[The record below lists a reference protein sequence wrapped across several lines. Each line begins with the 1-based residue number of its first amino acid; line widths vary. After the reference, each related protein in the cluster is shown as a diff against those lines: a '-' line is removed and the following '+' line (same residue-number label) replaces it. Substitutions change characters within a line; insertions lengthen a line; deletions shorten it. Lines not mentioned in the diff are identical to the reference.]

1 MSSNES
7 RVFSNVLWRFM
18 ERVGAQLVQFIVSI
32 VLARI
37 LLPEDFGIVAL
48 VVVIASVFQ
57 VFVDSGL
64 GNALIQKKNSDD
76 IDFSSVFYFNMILCV
91 VLYGALFFVSPSISA
106 FFDQAELT
114 PVLRVL
120 GLIVVVS
127 GIKNIQQAYVSK
139 TMQFRKFFFAT
150 IIGTIISAVV
160 GVILALNGA
169 GVWALVAQRLTNL
182 TVDTLVL
189 WITVDWRPK
198 KAFSLDR
205 LKELLKYGWKL
216 SVSSLINTLY
226 GSIRSFIIGKQYTEA
241 DLGYYNQGEQVPMV
255 IGTNINRA
263 IDSVLFPVMSENQD
277 DPQKVKA
284 ITRKTLKTSIYILAP
299 LMVGLSVCSKEI
311 IPLFFTEKWN
321 DAIPFLAVFAI
332 IYMFFPFHTANL
344 NAIKAM
350 GRSDIFLSLEAIKFL
365 FDLLC
370 LIVAFKFGPFAIA
383 LSLLV
388 SDVISQVINSFPNR
402 KLISYGYLE
411 QLKDISA
418 ELILAFVM
426 GGIVLLVKLLNF
438 GLVLTLILEVIV
450 GVIIYVTGSVF
461 FKLES
466 YKTLIGI
473 LKGFSKEEKDNG

>member
-76 IDFSSVFYFNMILCV
+76 VDFSSVFYFNMVLCV
-91 VLYGALFFVSPSISA
+91 VLYGTLFFVSPLISA
-106 FFDQAELT
+106 FFNQAELT

-120 GLIVVVS
+120 GLIVVIS

-160 GVILALNGA
+160 GVVLALNGA

-198 KAFSLDR
+198 KIFNFDR

-284 ITRKTLKTSIYILAP
+284 ITRKTLKTSMYILAP

-311 IPLFFTEKWN
+311 VPLFFTEKWN

-450 GVIIYVTGSVF
+450 GVIIYVTGSVL

-473 LKGFSKEEKDNG
+473 LKRFSKEEKDNG